1 MNLSLLNN
9 LLRGFTSYINN
20 GELSVN
26 DSEILKKAEVLLIF
40 LSKCS
45 EKELMIVDMQGS
57 EYHLSP

>member
-1 MNLSLLNN
+1 MSLLNN